1 MIKAILKPF
10 KFIFKAV
17 KFVVMLPIN
26 LVKFILIKVWAVI
39 KYVLNL
45 VWKILKG
52 IYKGIIGVINEGTQV
67 ITWIITSIW
76 NAIKWVFINTWKLIV
91 WVFEKAGKLVK
102 FIWAWL
108 VEAFVETLNQL
119 WTLLGMFAA
128 WLVLEGSAK
137 TIVGYAI
144 ITVLFVWLITIRI
157 REGE

>member
-17 KFVVMLPIN
+17 KFIALLPVN
-26 LVKFILIKVWAVI
+26 LVKFILNKVWAVF

-45 VWKILKG
+45 VLNIIKELFQVVQW
-52 IYKGIIGVINEGTQV
+52 IYKGIV
-67 ITWIITSIW
+67 
-76 NAIKWVFINTWKLIV
+76 KLI
-91 WVFEKAGKLVK
+91 KI
-102 FIWAWL
+102 IWAWL

-144 ITVLFVWLITIRI
+144 ILVLIVWLITIRI
-157 REGE
+157 REGEE